1 MKSLDNVKPL
11 ECGDIAWFDRNDGNL
26 HDVYEPVDD
35 KCIASIKGNGIKH
48 FKYANSPYNGAEV
61 NSSIDVT
68 PHTSLPKERSF
79 LSGKES
85 ALIFSDNATEAM
97 VAIFSGAKKI
107 KCYSRNSLTAHLI
120 ALHMA
125 AALTLSK
132 KDYALRM
139 MPIKSGSKTTF
150 LQGLEFTKELD
161 EALTAISPA
170 SQDFWKNMLC
180 DLKSRNDIR
189 SLRDNLFTSN
199 GIKGEDVNNIIP
211 YLNSQIGYDKLGNM
225 IKNGVSVEYVSSG
238 LPREAF
244 LGREHADGLVFVIDQ
259 NWANAIMPQG
269 EVTQRKV
276 KRMFNAQS
284 NVVSGMLKLADE
296 CLIVD
301 PNNEN
306 NTRIATLGLRR

>member
-11 ECGDIAWFDRNDGNL
+11 ECGDIAWFDRDDGIL

-35 KCIASIKGNGIKH
+35 KCIASIKGNGIKY
-48 FKYANSPYNGAEV
+48 FRYANSPYNGTEV
-61 NSSIDVT
+61 KSSIDVT
-68 PHTSLPKERSF
+68 PYTSLSIERSF
-79 LSGKES
+79 LSGKKS
-85 ALIFSDNATEAM
+85 ALIFADNALEAM
-97 VAIFSGAKKI
+97 VAIFSGAEKV

-132 KDYALRM
+132 KEYALHM
-139 MPIKSGSKTTF
+139 IPIKSGSKTSF
-150 LQGLEFTKELD
+150 LQGLNYSKELD

-180 DLKSRNDIR
+180 DLKNRNDIR
-189 SLRDNLFTSN
+189 SLRDNLFTSS
-199 GIKGEDVNNIIP
+199 GIKGEDVNNMIP
-211 YLNSQIGYDKLGNM
+211 YLNSQLGYDKLGNM

-238 LPREAF
+238 LPREAY

-269 EVTQRKV
+269 EVTQRQINSALK
-276 KRMFNAQS
+276 AQS
-284 NVVSGMLKLADE
+284 VVVNGMLRLADE

-301 PNNEN
+301 PKNDN
-306 NTRIATLGLRR
+306 NTRIASLALRR